1 MPHSG
6 DKMPALFPRKLI
18 GTRKMPSSSHA
29 WPYPQFIAHRGAGRY
44 APENTLAAMRLG
56 AQHGFLMMEYD
67 VKLSRDGVAVL
78 LHDDTVD
85 RTSNGAGNAADQTL
99 AELAQLDFGAWHSR
113 DYAGEPIP
121 TLYSI
126 AAYTRANGIRSNIEI
141 KPHTGMEAETGK
153 QVARLA
159 RKLWTGADLPPL
171 LSSFSE
177 VALEAAMN
185 EAPELPRALLIE
197 EAVPADWRDRLE
209 RLQCGGLNLN
219 HKYTTLSIAQAV
231 RQAGYTL
238 AIWTVND
245 TARARELLD
254 WGCNA
259 IVTDE
264 IKTIS
269 PAWFA

>member
-1 MPHSG
+1 MP
-6 DKMPALFPRKLI
+6 K
-18 GTRKMPSSSHA
+18 PSTA
-29 WPYPQFIAHRGAGRY
+29 WPYPQLIAHRGAGRY
-44 APENTLAAMRLG
+44 APENTLASMRLG
-56 AQHGFLMMEYD
+56 AEHGFRMMEYD
-67 VKLSRDGVAVL
+67 VKLSRDGIAIL
-78 LHDDTVD
+78 LHDDKVD
-85 RTSNGAGNAADQTL
+85 RTSNGKGNAADKTL
-99 AELAQLDFGAWHSR
+99 AELSQLDFGAWHSR

-141 KPHTGMEAETGK
+141 KPHTGQEAETGK

-159 RKLWTGADLPPL
+159 RELWTGADLPPL

-177 VALEAAMN
+177 TALEAALA
-185 EAPELPRALLIE
+185 EAPELPRALLI
-197 EAVPADWRDRLE
+197 AKDVPPDWQDRAK
-209 RLQCGGLNLN
+209 RLQCVGLNLN
-219 HKYTTLSIAQAV
+219 HKYTTQAIVQAV
-231 RQAGYTL
+231 RDAGYTL

-269 PAWFA
+269 PSWLA

>member
-1 MPHSG
+1 MPNT
-6 DKMPALFPRKLI
+6 A
-18 GTRKMPSSSHA
+18 HA
-29 WPYPQFIAHRGAGRY
+29 WPYPEFIAHRGAGRY

-56 AQHGFLMMEYD
+56 AQHGFRMMEYD
-67 VKLSRDGVAVL
+67 VKLSRDGVPIL
-78 LHDDTVD
+78 LHDDTVQ
-85 RTSNGAGNAADQTL
+85 RTSGGVGNAADKTL
-99 AELAQLDFGAWHSR
+99 AELAEIDFGAWHSR

-126 AAYTRANGIRSNIEI
+126 AAYTRANDIHSNIEI
-141 KPHTGMEAETGK
+141 KPHTGLEAETGK

-159 RKLWTGADLPPL
+159 RRLWAGAALPPL

-177 VALEAAMN
+177 VALEAAMK
-185 EAPELPRALLIE
+185 EAPELPRALLIAKE
-197 EAVPADWRDRLE
+197 VPADWPDRVK
-209 RLQCGGLNLN
+209 RLQCVGMNLN
-219 HKYTTLSIAQAV
+219 HKYTTLAIVQAV

-245 TARARELLD
+245 SERARELLD

-264 IKTIS
+264 IKAIS
-269 PAWFA
+269 PAWLGAASAKRL